1 MRLEGPVSLGQRVV
15 HPAGEQTVRPDGLG
29 GLSFPSQFLHGSQG
43 SGGSKHQRVAAP
55 IVIILRALQSR
66 GIRSHSCSEPAQNK
80 WVKCIRVQERSS
92 EARWMEQKHFCRRWV
107 RRGRK
112 PWPSVRQHGLQTVGP
127 PFKEGNVAQ
136 AAPPRTSFSL
146 YREPFG
152 RAFGENIGL
161 RGL

>member
-55 IVIILRALQSR
+55 TVIILRALQSR
-66 GIRSHSCSEPAQNK
+66 GIRSHSCSEPAQNE
-80 WVKCIRVQERSS
+80 WVKCIWVQKRSS

-112 PWPSVRQHGLQTVGP
+112 P
-127 PFKEGNVAQ
+127 
-136 AAPPRTSFSL
+136 
-146 YREPFG
+146 
-152 RAFGENIGL
+152 
-161 RGL
+161 